1 MPVRQ
6 DLQDERLVELLDE
19 ALCELRSGRPL
30 DTMAWHERHPELGH
44 EGASLLAT
52 LVRFATS
59 VEDWQAALPQPRKSR
74 STAGPTA
81 VEESSLPEPIGRYVI
96 LSQIGTGAM
105 GTVYR
110 AHDPQL
116 NRLVAVK
123 VPKMDKV
130 SKDKTRFTE
139 RFLREARHAAS
150 VRHPHICPI
159 YDAGQHD
166 GKPYVVMAYVE
177 GEPLDTRLS
186 RIERFDDVRRAV
198 RLAIQVAEALA
209 AVHNHQIIHRDLKP
223 ANILLDRSG
232 QALLTDFGLA
242 RELETDVKLTMDGI
256 VVGTPSYMSPEQAS
270 GQNSGLGPAADIY
283 SLGIVLYEML
293 TGKLPFQGSV
303 CDVLRKIVVE
313 PAGSPVEYR
322 PDLDP
327 RLAELVLKAIAKN
340 PADRFQ
346 SAENFAWALQ
356 GWLDSA
362 AAATTPDR
370 VPGARS
376 TAATAPQTLAVSA
389 ALPQEAPTGTKAGK
403 RWRRRYLAERVVA
416 AALFVAAGFAFYG
429 WNHDRSPQ
437 RGVLQSD
444 GALQISDGRTSLNA
458 HADRI
463 WSVPLSGQLKIRFIG
478 KRQPEA
484 HKATASAPRE
494 GDDAPLPNGHKVQLQ
509 VTLNRPAHAYLF
521 WIDSNGTTGPIYPWD
536 FGHSTA
542 LWDAPR
548 VPGSEAPAD
557 FVRCPQDSHKGFR
570 AYGKPGMQH
579 VVLLARTAPV
589 DSPNELRSIFSGLP
603 ASPLDQ
609 GSQAARYFDWS
620 PGQRTRSGR
629 VRGLVAGVEDVTGEP
644 EEESPTAEFDES
656 DVPVLA
662 LLKERLQSYDFEL
675 IKVWRFAQVE
685 K

>member
-1 MPVRQ
+1 MPATS
-6 DLQDERLVELLDE
+6 DLQDERLVDLLDE

-59 VEDWQAALPQPRKSR
+59 VEDWHAALPLPRKSR
-74 STAGPTA
+74 STAGTTDTQQ
-81 VEESSLPEPIGRYVI
+81 SSLPEAIGRYVVY
-96 LSQIGTGAM
+96 SQIGAGAM

-116 NRLVAVK
+116 DRLVAVK

-130 SKDKTRFTE
+130 SQDKAKFTE

-166 GKPYVVMAYVE
+166 GQPYVVMAYVE

-186 RIERFDDVRRAV
+186 RIERFDDVRQAV

-209 AVHNHQIIHRDLKP
+209 AVHDHQIIHRDLKP

-242 RELETDVKLTMDGI
+242 REVETDTKLTMDGI

-293 TGKLPFQGSV
+293 TGKLPFRGSV

-313 PAGSPVEYR
+313 PPPSPVEHR
-322 PDLDP
+322 PGLDP

-340 PADRFQ
+340 HVERFQ

-362 AAATTPDR
+362 VANPTPDR

-376 TAATAPQTLAVSA
+376 TEATTPQTAAVPRA
-389 ALPQEAPTGTKAGK
+389 ASVAKTG
-403 RWRRRYLAERVVA
+403 RSWRRRYLAKGIMA
-416 AALFVAAGFAFYG
+416 AALFIAAGAGFYG
-429 WNHDRSPQ
+429 WSHHHS
-437 RGVLQSD
+437 LQHES
-444 GALQISDGRTSLNA
+444 LISDANPAISSTQTSPGTP
-458 HADRI
+458 ADGHTG
-463 WSVPLSGQLKIRFIG
+463 VPLAGRLKIRFIG
-478 KRQPEA
+478 KPQSAA
-484 HKATASAPRE
+484 HKATASGPRE

-509 VTLNRPAHAYLF
+509 VTLSRPAHVYLF

-536 FGHSTA
+536 FGHSEE
-542 LWDAPR
+542 LWDAPW
-548 VPGSEAPAD
+548 VPDSEVPAN
-557 FVRCPQDSHKGFR
+557 FIRRPQDPRKGFR
-570 AYGKPGMQH
+570 AGGKPGMQH
-579 VVLLARTAPV
+579 VVLLARSAPV
-589 DSPNELRSIFSGLP
+589 DSPKELRSIFSGLP

-609 GSQAARYFDWS
+609 VSPAARYFDWS
-620 PGQRTRSGR
+620 PGQVTCSGR
-629 VRGLVAGVEDVTGEP
+629 VRGLVAGVEDDTGEP
-644 EEESPTAEFDES
+644 DEEPPTPEFDES

-662 LLKERLQSYDFEL
+662 MLKDRLRTYDFEL